1 MTDTNYYFYSWLR
14 ENLASAIDQQPE
26 KLRATIE
33 ITLDIT
39 SETNE
44 KIDQDPPSKQI
55 ELYGPGDV
63 LGFDSR
69 IVTRTDPGPNVG
81 DFEPNYFPII
91 EFAEPD
97 FPWRFTPDKE
107 DANDNLQPWIALI
120 VLEDGEFK
128 EEGTNEGGEQSKR
141 PDKQLPPVISEVST
155 SSLPN
160 LSESWRWAHIQ
171 VTGEA
176 NKEFSDSELTNII
189 QDEPERI
196 ISRLMCTR
204 RLKSGTKYHAFVVPT
219 FRCGRSVGLGREPDE
234 YEKPLSCA
242 WDKNGNKVDLPY
254 YYKWEFRTGLR
265 GDFEH
270 LIRLLKP
277 RPITGVGTRKIKC
290 EDLDHISVSDL
301 DLEGALCSPD
311 TVFTQWGKDNNE
323 LEFRERLAEL
333 LYQPRADMA
342 GSTSNTPKVVPPI
355 YGRWHAARNEV
366 FIKNDNINESWL
378 DELNLDPRH
387 RIAASFGAKVIKD
400 QQESLMI
407 SAWDQLGDVEE
418 ANEKLRQAQIG
429 IASSKSIYKRLPQDE
444 DLLRLAAPFFS
455 KVQME
460 NRYTVQEHIQRSM
473 VPLAICDPAF
483 RRIQRPQGP
492 IRKRQKAALN
502 SQRLFDRSSK
512 GGHKVVRTHPVYGN
526 ILENQTLK
534 DTISTRV
541 YEELDP
547 RKKIIDRNKSILER
561 EDLGIIIAHPTFPQP
576 MYKFLQDIS
585 QELLL
590 PGIEK
595 IPQNTIGLLKTN
607 RRFIEA
613 YMCGL
618 NHAFAAELLWREYPT
633 DQRGSYFR
641 QFWDYSDYMSKD
653 GETRKNLEDIKPLDD
668 WNSER
673 LGMNKPAG
681 RPKEN
686 LVLIIHG
693 DLLKKYPNAVIYA
706 VEAKLNEDNERVPA
720 LPESDEEGEIQSPV
734 LSGTLPPD
742 ITFLGFN
749 ITEDEARG
757 ILFCWDEV
765 PGKDSVKFIK
775 FLERNHGVNWI
786 KIDDLKD
793 SKDNYNNDSI
803 VVSSGDYS
811 LSLLLNKGKT
821 KAILKID
828 DKTYTF
834 NIREEDNKLIIYNS
848 KYPYGWYFIIEER
861 VSETRF
867 GLDETNSEN
876 SKEFKWDDLTWGHF
890 KKKEVVPGDYLDGL
904 KSDLGDEH
912 IDEWNDDS
920 ANIAWKEVVPGDYL
934 DGLKPSLGDEYI
946 DEWNDGSANIA
957 WITMQKPVRI
967 IIHANQIL
975 P

>member
-1 MTDTNYYFYSWLR
+1 MTDTQYYFYSWLR
-14 ENLASAIDQQPE
+14 ANLATAIDKQPE
-26 KLRATIE
+26 PNELRASIKITLNVISSPNKIKEGELPEKTIE
-33 ITLDIT
+33 LI
-39 SETNE
+39 
-44 KIDQDPPSKQI
+44 
-55 ELYGPGDV
+55 GPGDF
-63 LGFDSR
+63 LDSKSW
-69 IVTRTDPGPNVG
+69 IITRTDPGPDVCN
-81 DFEPNYFPII
+81 FEPNYFPII
-91 EFAEPD
+91 EFADPD
-97 FPWRFTPDKE
+97 FPWRFTPAKE
-107 DANDNLQPWIALI
+107 DDNENLQPWITLI
-120 VLEDGEFK
+120 VLEESEFK
-128 EEGTNEGGEQSKR
+128 EEGIRNGGEQGKR
-141 PDKQLPPVISEVST
+141 SEKQLLPVINEVNT
-155 SSLPN
+155 SSLPD
-160 LSESWRWAHIQ
+160 LSETWRWAHVQ
-171 VTGEA
+171 LTGEA
-176 NKEFSDSELTNII
+176 NREFSGSELKII
-189 QDEPERI
+189 MQDEPERI

-219 FRCGRSVGLGREPDE
+219 FRCGRSVGLGKKP
-234 YEKPLSCA
+234 YESEQPLSYA
-242 WDKNGNKVDLPY
+242 WYKSDDKIDLPY
-254 YYKWEFRTGLR
+254 YYKWKFRTGQR

-311 TVFTQWGKDNNE
+311 TVFTQWGKDINE
-323 LEFRERLAEL
+323 LEFRKRLAEL
-333 LYQPRADMA
+333 LNPPRADMA

-355 YGRWHAARNEV
+355 YGRWHAERNEV
-366 FIKNDNINESWL
+366 HIKDENNNESWL

-444 DLLRLAAPFFS
+444 DLLQLAAPVFS
-455 KVQME
+455 KVQMD
-460 NRYTVQEHIQRSM
+460 NRYTFQEHIQRSM

-492 IRKRQKAALN
+492 IRKRQNATLN

-512 GGHKVVRTHPVYGN
+512 GGHKIVRTHPVYGN
-526 ILENQTLK
+526 IMENQTPK

-547 RKKIIDRNKSILER
+547 RKKIIDRNKSILES
-561 EDLGIIIAHPTFPQP
+561 EDLGIIMVHPTFPQP

-595 IPQNTIGLLKTN
+595 IPQNTIGLLRTN

-641 QFWDYSDYMSKD
+641 QFWDYSDYISKD
-653 GETRKNLEDIKPLDD
+653 NDTKENLEDIKPLAKWD
-668 WNSER
+668 SKR
-673 LGMNKPAG
+673 LGSNEPVNVNH
-681 RPKEN
+681 PKEK
-686 LVLIIHG
+686 LVLILRG

-706 VEAKLNEDNERVPA
+706 VEAKLKENIRVPA
-720 LPESDEEGEIQSPV
+720 LPGSEVEGEIQSPV
-734 LSGTLPPD
+734 FSGTLQPD

-765 PGKDSVKFIK
+765 PGKDSIKFIK
-775 FLERNHGVNWI
+775 FLERNYGVNWI
-786 KIDDLKD
+786 KMDNLKD
-793 SKDNYNNDSI
+793 SKNNNYDAI
-803 VVSSGDYS
+803 VVSSRGYS
-811 LSLLLNKGKT
+811 LSLLLIDGKT

-828 DKTYTF
+828 DETHTFNDKPYTF
-834 NIREEDNKLIIYNS
+834 NVREEYNKLNIYNGN
-848 KYPYGWYFIIEER
+848 YPYGWYFIMEER

-867 GLDETNSEN
+867 GLDEIKSEN
-876 SKEFKWDDLTWGHF
+876 SEKFEWDDLTWGHF
-890 KKKEVVPGDYLDGL
+890 KKEEVE
-904 KSDLGDEH
+904 S
-912 IDEWNDDS
+912 
-920 ANIAWKEVVPGDYL
+920 GDYL
-934 DGLKPSLGDEYI
+934 DGLKPDLGDEKKEVEPGDYLDSLKPDLGDEYI

-967 IIHANQIL
+967 IIHANRIL

>member
-1 MTDTNYYFYSWLR
+1 MIDTNYYFYSWLR

-128 EEGTNEGGEQSKR
+128 EEGTNEGDEQSKR

-155 SSLPN
+155 SSLPV
-160 LSESWRWAHIQ
+160 LSETWRWAHVQ
-171 VTGEA
+171 VTDEA
-176 NKEFSDSELTNII
+176 NKEISDLKLKKIMS
-189 QDEPERI
+189 DEPERI
-196 ISRLMCTR
+196 ISRLMCAR
-204 RLKSGTKYHAFVVPT
+204 RLKSGIKYHAFVVPT
-219 FRCGRSVGLGREPDE
+219 FRCGISVGLGKKPDE
-234 YEKPLSCA
+234 YEKPLSYA

-254 YYKWEFRTGLR
+254 YYKWEFRTGQR

-290 EDLDHISVSDL
+290 ENLDHISVSDL

-311 TVFTQWGKDNNE
+311 TVFTQWGKDDNE
-323 LEFRERLAEL
+323 SKFKKRLAEFL
-333 LYQPRADMA
+333 NQPKADMTS
-342 GSTSNTPKVVPPI
+342 STSDTPKVVPPI

-366 FIKNDNINESWL
+366 HIQDDNINKSWL

-387 RIAASFGAKVIKD
+387 RIAASIGAKVIKD
-400 QQESLMI
+400 QQESLMV

-418 ANEKLRQAQIG
+418 ANEKLRQAQFG
-429 IASSKSIYKRLPQDE
+429 MASSKSIYKRLPQDE
-444 DLLRLAAPFFS
+444 DLLRLSAPFFS

-483 RRIQRPQGP
+483 RRIQGPQGP

-502 SQRLFDRSSK
+502 SQRLFERFSK

-526 ILENQTLK
+526 IMENQILK

-561 EDLGIIIAHPTFPQP
+561 EDLGIIMVHPTFPQP
-576 MYKFLQDIS
+576 MYKFMQDIS

-595 IPQNTIGLLKTN
+595 ISQNTIGILKTN

-641 QFWDYSDYMSKD
+641 QFWDYSDHMSKD
-653 GETRKNLEDIKPLDD
+653 NDTKENLEDIKPLAEWDGR
-668 WNSER
+668 R
-673 LGMNKPAG
+673 LGMNKPVNH
-681 RPKEN
+681 PEEK
-686 LVLIIHG
+686 LVLILRG

-706 VEAKLNEDNERVPA
+706 VEAKLKYLFSWDEIPVNDDERIIEFLKDEFKIEWAKTENIRKIDDGKTIIVSNKEKSLSLKLNEEKTKVNLKIDDGRVDEFTVKTKNGKLNIYKNVPA
-720 LPESDEEGEIQSPV
+720 LPEFEVEGEMQSPV
-734 LSGTLPPD
+734 FSGTLQPD

-749 ITEDEARG
+749 ITENDAR
-757 ILFCWDEV
+757 
-765 PGKDSVKFIK
+765 
-775 FLERNHGVNWI
+775 
-786 KIDDLKD
+786 
-793 SKDNYNNDSI
+793 
-803 VVSSGDYS
+803 
-811 LSLLLNKGKT
+811 GKT
-821 KAILKID
+821 K
-828 DKTYTF
+828 T
-834 NIREEDNKLIIYNS
+834 N
-848 KYPYGWYFIIEER
+848 YPHGFYFVIEER

-867 GLDETNSEN
+867 GLDESRSEN
-876 SKEFKWDDLTWGHF
+876 CEEFETWDDITWDHF
-890 KKKEVVPGDYLDGL
+890 KKKKVEPGDYLDGL
-904 KSDLGDEH
+904 EPD
-912 IDEWNDDS
+912 
-920 ANIAWKEVVPGDYL
+920 
-934 DGLKPSLGDEYI
+934 LGDEYI
-946 DEWNDGSANIA
+946 HEWNDGSDNIA

-967 IIHANQIL
+967 IIHANRIL